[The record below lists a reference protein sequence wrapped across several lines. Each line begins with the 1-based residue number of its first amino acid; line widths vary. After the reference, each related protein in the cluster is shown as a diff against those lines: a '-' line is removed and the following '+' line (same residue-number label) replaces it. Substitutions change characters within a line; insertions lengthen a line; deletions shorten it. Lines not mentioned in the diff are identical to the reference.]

1 MSFFF
6 GGGKSFCGGCILL
19 LSRSHE
25 KGEDKDTVSGCVA
38 EGREGIQT
46 LSNRILKRERERERP
61 NKVCTDM
68 TGATYQLSPLGR
80 DNVTL
85 EYVSFQG
92 RLQVQFIV
100 GV

>member
-1 MSFFF
+1 M
-6 GGGKSFCGGCILL
+6 
-19 LSRSHE
+19 E
-25 KGEDKDTVSGCVA
+25 SGHD
-38 EGREGIQT
+38 RP
-46 LSNRILKRERERERP
+46 ERERP

-68 TGATYQLSPLGR
+68 TGATDQLSPLGR